1 MKLTPKTRMIRS
13 YTDHTLN
20 GAIRQLRFGPTWA
33 NSLHELLEE
42 KSRRERKGIT
52 VTQYQLQI
60 P

>member
-1 MKLTPKTRMIRS
+1 MIRS